1 MRDKTMQRQNI
12 VALLT
17 LAASLFLL
25 VPPAS
30 AQDKEEGRSKTSELK
45 TRKTPA
51 MREQV
56 YNKFAA
62 AQEAIEAGDEAKA
75 EDVLGDVQR
84 MKNLNSYEV
93 AMMWNTYAYIYYSQE
108 KYRQAIDAYKNVLAQ
123 EELPYSLEHTTIFS
137 LAQLYFVS
145 EDYRTAIDYMNQW
158 FKVAENPG
166 PDAYIIVGQ
175 AHYALEDY
183 RGGVPYVE
191 RAVALAKER
200 GREVRENWYLLLRAM
215 YWELED
221 MPKVRDVLIEL
232 LTTWPK
238 KEYWTQLAAI
248 YGEMDDE
255 KRQLAAYEAAYFQGG
270 LTRGSEMFTL
280 ANLYLYHEIP
290 YRAAVILE
298 DGIGDGKIEATSNNL
313 RTLAQAWADAKEME
327 KAIPALERAARAA
340 DDGDIYAELASILLD
355 REEWEAAEAAASK
368 ALDKGKL
375 DRPDLAHVAR
385 GMALFNMERYEESKA
400 AFRRARRFSKSER
413 VAAQWVRY
421 VANEQ
426 ARQEA
431 LAAALR

>member
-1 MRDKTMQRQNI
+1 MRDTTMLRRNMF
-12 VALLT
+12 ALLT
-17 LAASLFLL
+17 VAAWLFLMP
-25 VPPAS
+25 PPAP
-30 AQDKEEGRSKTSELK
+30 AQYGNQGSSPASQQK

-62 AQEAIEAGDEAKA
+62 AQEAIEAGDEATA

-108 KYRQAIDAYKNVLAQ
+108 KYSQAIDAYKNVLAQ
-123 EELPYSLEHTTIFS
+123 EELPYSLEHTTIFA

-183 RGGVPYVE
+183 RGGLPYVE
-191 RAVALAKER
+191 RAVAIAKER

-215 YWELED
+215 YWELD
-221 MPKVRDVLIEL
+221 DTPKVRDVLIEL
-232 LTTWPK
+232 LTHWPK
-238 KEYWTQLAAI
+238 KQYWTQLAAI

-270 LTRGSEMFTL
+270 LTRGSEMLTL
-280 ANLYLYHEIP
+280 ANLFLYHEVP

-298 DGIGDGKIEATSNNL
+298 DGMREGKIEATSYNL
-313 RTLAQAWADAKEME
+313 RTLAQAWADAKEMD
-327 KAIPALERAARAA
+327 KAIPALERAARVA
-340 DDGDIYAELASILLD
+340 DDGDIYAELGNILVD
-355 REEWEAAEAAASK
+355 QEEWEAAEAAASK
-368 ALDKGKL
+368 ALDKGNL
-375 DRPDLAHVAR
+375 DRPDLAHIAR
-385 GMALFNMERYEESKA
+385 GMALFNMQRYEESKA
-400 AFRRARRFSKSER
+400 AFRRARKFSDSER

-421 VANEQ
+421 VGNEQ

-431 LAAALR
+431 LAAALQ

>member
-17 LAASLFLL
+17 MAASLFLL

-30 AQDKEEGRSKTSELK
+30 AQDSNEGRSQASQQK

-108 KYRQAIDAYKNVLAQ
+108 KYGQAIDAYKNVLAQ

-158 FKVAENPG
+158 FRVAESPG

-175 AHYALEDY
+175 AYYALEDY
-183 RGGVPYVE
+183 RGGLPYVE
-191 RAVALAKER
+191 RAVALAKEQ
-200 GREVRENWYLLLRAM
+200 GRDVRENWYLLLRAM

-221 MPKVRDVLIEL
+221 MPKVKDVLFEL
-232 LTTWPK
+232 LTKWPK
-238 KEYWTQLAAI
+238 KQYWTQLAAI

-255 KRQLAAYEAAYFQGG
+255 KRQFAAYEAAYFQGG
-270 LTRGSEMFTL
+270 LTRGSEMLML

-298 DGIGDGKIEATSNNL
+298 DGIGDGKIEATSSHL

-327 KAIPALERAARAA
+327 KAIPALERAARVA
-340 DDGDIYAELASILLD
+340 DDGDIYVELSNILVD

-368 ALDKGKL
+368 ALDKGSL
-375 DRPDLAHVAR
+375 NRPDLAHIAR
-385 GMALFNMERYEESKA
+385 GMALFNMERYEEAKS
-400 AFRRARRFSKSER
+400 AFRRARNFSQSKR

-421 VANEQ
+421 VGNEQ

>member
-1 MRDKTMQRQNI
+1 MSRQN
-12 VALLT
+12 VFVLLT
-17 LAASLFLL
+17 LAASFFLVL
-25 VPPAS
+25 PPAS
-30 AQDKEEGRSKTSELK
+30 AQDRGKGSSAQEQK

-51 MREQV
+51 MREAV
-56 YNKFAA
+56 YNKFAK
-62 AQEAIEAGDEAKA
+62 AQEEIEVGNEVAA
-75 EDVLGDVQR
+75 EKVLGEVQR

-123 EELPYSLEHTTIFS
+123 EELPYSLERTTIFS

-158 FKVAENPG
+158 FRVSESPG
-166 PDAYIIVGQ
+166 PDAYIIMGQ

-183 RGGVPYVE
+183 RGGLPYVE
-191 RAVALAKER
+191 RAVALAKEQ
-200 GREVRENWYLLLRAM
+200 GRDVRENWYLLLRAM
-215 YWELED
+215 YWELQD

-232 LTTWPK
+232 LTKWPK
-238 KEYWTQLAAI
+238 KQYWTQLAAI

-270 LTRGSEMFTL
+270 LTRGSEMLTL
-280 ANLYLYHEIP
+280 ANLYLYHEVP
-290 YRAAVILE
+290 YRAALILA

-327 KAIPALERAARAA
+327 KAIPALERAARSA
-340 DDGDIYAELASILLD
+340 DDGDIYAELANILLD

-368 ALDKGKL
+368 ALDKGNL
-375 DRPDLAHVAR
+375 NRPDLAHVAR
-385 GMALFNMERYEESKA
+385 GMALFNMKRYEEAKA
-400 AFRRARRFSKSER
+400 AFRRARNFSDSER
-413 VAAQWVRY
+413 IASQWVRY
-421 VANEQ
+421 VSSEQ